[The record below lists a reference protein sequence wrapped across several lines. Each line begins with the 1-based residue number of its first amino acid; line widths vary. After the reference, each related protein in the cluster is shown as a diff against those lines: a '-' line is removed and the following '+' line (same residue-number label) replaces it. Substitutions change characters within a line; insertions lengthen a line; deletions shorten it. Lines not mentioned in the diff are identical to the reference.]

1 MSRSPLVTLLLQSDV
16 SVLAS
21 PRDRFPCQ
29 PQADAADEKNE
40 DMHSTS
46 RRFRR
51 PLRATLIALTATLSV
66 GATTAL
72 AAPAQALQFNVNGAQ
87 FSLNSD
93 PGSLASSANE
103 IINSLQAA
111 NSAANSI
118 VGYGAEISLEDA
130 QGATT
135 PIGAT
140 TPADEN
146 GNITFIVYDPRTLG
160 DEPFGTEFT
169 GQEAALEALDKP
181 ADVGETADGRT
192 VIFPTKGNF
201 TSGYGQRGNA
211 LHNGIDVANAI
222 GTPIKAVMDGT
233 VVNAGPAQGY
243 GNWVVIEHDNGEKSV
258 YGHMATYF
266 VGVGQRVS
274 AGETIALMGNEGRST
289 GPHLHFE
296 IWQDGVTPVNPV
308 TWFAEQGISVHAARQ

>member
-1 MSRSPLVTLLLQSDV
+1 
-16 SVLAS
+16 
-21 PRDRFPCQ
+21 
-29 PQADAADEKNE
+29 
-40 DMHSTS
+40 MHSTS

-51 PLRATLIALTATLSV
+51 PLRTALIATTVSLSL
-66 GATTAL
+66 GATSAL
-72 AAPAQALQFNVNGAQ
+72 AAPAGALQLDVNGAQ

-93 PGSLASSANE
+93 PAALAASATE
-103 IINSLQAA
+103 IISSLQAA
-111 NSAANSI
+111 NSAANAI
-118 VGYGAEISLEDA
+118 TGYGAEISLEDA
-130 QGATT
+130 QGETT

-169 GQEAALEALDKP
+169 GQEPILEALDKP
-181 ADVGETADGRT
+181 ADVGETADGRA
-192 VIFPTKGNF
+192 VVFPTKGNF

-211 LHNGIDVANAI
+211 IHNGIDIANPV

-243 GNWVVIEHDNGEKSV
+243 GNWVVVEHDNGEKSV

-266 VGVGQRVS
+266 VGVSQRVS
-274 AGETIALMGNEGRST
+274 AGDTIALMGNEGRST

-296 IWQDGVTPVNPV
+296 IWPDGSTPADPVN
-308 TWFAEQGISVHAARQ
+308 WFADQGISVHAARQ

>member
-1 MSRSPLVTLLLQSDV
+1 
-16 SVLAS
+16 
-21 PRDRFPCQ
+21 
-29 PQADAADEKNE
+29 
-40 DMHSTS
+40 MHFTS

-51 PLRATLIALTATLSV
+51 PLRSTLIAVTACTAI

-72 AAPAQALQFNVNGAQ
+72 AAPATALQFDVNGAQ
-87 FSLNSD
+87 FSLD
-93 PGSLASSANE
+93 PDPDALAASAND
-103 IINSLQAA
+103 ILGALRAA
-111 NSAANSI
+111 NEAADSI
-118 VGYGAEISLEDA
+118 TGYGAQISVEDA

-135 PIGAT
+135 PLGET

-169 GQEAALEALDKP
+169 GQEPALESLAKP
-181 ADVGETADGRT
+181 ADQGQTADGRA
-192 VIFPTKGNF
+192 VVFPTKGNF
-201 TSGYGQRGNA
+201 TSGHGQRGNA
-211 LHNGIDVANAI
+211 IHNGIDIANSI

-243 GNWVVIEHDNGEKSV
+243 GNWVVVEHDNGEKSV

-274 AGETIALMGNEGRST
+274 AGETIALIGNEGRST

-296 IWQDGVTPVNPV
+296 IWPDGATPVDPV
-308 TWFAEQGISVHAARQ
+308 VWFAEQGISVHAARQ